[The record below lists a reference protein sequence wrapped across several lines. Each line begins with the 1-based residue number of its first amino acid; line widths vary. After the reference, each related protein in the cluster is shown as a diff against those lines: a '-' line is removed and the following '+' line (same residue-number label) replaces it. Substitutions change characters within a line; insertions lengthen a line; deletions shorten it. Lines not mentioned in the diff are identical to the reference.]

1 MPIIRVNQKVGYFVH
16 IPKCG
21 GTSIEHYL
29 HRVCQS
35 VGFLDPEYLDHPPA
49 TLWNRSSPQH
59 IDALSLSRLFRR
71 SDFFDFTFTVVRHP
85 YARFLSAF
93 RHQRDRERKIAPE
106 AGPEDFVDELL
117 KRGAGSTEP
126 GWMDNHFMPMVNFF
140 IRSTPVHVFKLEQGL
155 EPFHRWFE
163 TKVLAKPSDVA
174 LPRTNE
180 GVAQPD
186 ADARDE
192 LTEGAKTKL
201 FEIYRNDFEQF
212 GYSRFA

>member
-35 VGFLDPEYLDHPPA
+35 VGFLDPEYLDHPLP

-71 SDFFDFTFTVVRHP
+71 SDFFDFTFAVVRHP

-93 RHQRDRERKIAPE
+93 KYQRDRERRIAPE
-106 AGPEDFVDELL
+106 VRPEEFVDEIL
-117 KRGAGSTEP
+117 KRGAGSTEL

-163 TKVLAKPSDVA
+163 TKVLSKPSGIA
-174 LPRTNE
+174 LPHTNE
-180 GVAQPD
+180 GVARPD
-186 ADARDE
+186 TDARDE
-192 LTEGAKTKL
+192 LTADTKKKL

-212 GYSRFA
+212 GYSQIA